1 MSCVMQFNRL
11 ISQKVLQYLKIFPC
25 VGITGPRQVGKTTL
39 VQMLSDSF
47 GKEAIYLDLES
58 DEDQIKLSAPELYF
72 NERKDNLIIIDEIQ
86 RNPALFILL
95 RSVIDRYRTKGRFI
109 LLGSASPELLVQSSE
124 SLAGRIGYIELTPF
138 IYEEVKSHY
147 SINQLWLRGGFPEAL
162 IQDNDEISF
171 QVRLQFVQSYVEREL
186 AILGLNVSAIRLK
199 NLLRMITHLQGQ
211 MLNYSQLAGSLGVDV
226 STLKRYLD
234 FFENAYI
241 IRRMEP
247 QMTNLKKRIVKS
259 PKIYIRDTGMLH
271 ALASIAD
278 KESLDGYAGKG
289 SSWESFV
296 IQQIISRLKDH
307 ISVSFYRTQDGTELD
322 LVLSKGMKPIAGI
335 EIKLSNAPNITRGT
349 TIASSDLG
357 GIPVF
362 VVTHSVA
369 EDYPL
374 NEQVTI
380 TSFERIFLHL
390 ERMQLLE
397 EFGNLI

>member
-1 MSCVMQFNRL
+1 MQFNRL

-39 VQMLSDSF
+39 VQMLSESF

-58 DEDQIKLSAPELYF
+58 DEDQMKLSAPELYF
-72 NERKDNLIIIDEIQ
+72 SERKDNLIIIDEIQ

-95 RSVIDRYRTKGRFI
+95 RSVIDRYRVKGRFI
-109 LLGSASPELLVQSSE
+109 LLGSASPELLAESSE
-124 SLAGRIGYIELTPF
+124 TLAGRIGYIELTPF
-138 IYEEVKSHY
+138 MFEEVKSQY

-162 IQDNDEISF
+162 IQENDEISF

-211 MLNYSQLAGSLGVDV
+211 LLNYSQLAGSLGVDV

-241 IRRMEP
+241 IRRLEP
-247 QMTNLKKRIVKS
+247 QMTNLKKRLVKS

-278 KESLDGYAGKG
+278 KESLDGYVGKG

-322 LVLSKGMKPIAGI
+322 LVLSKGMKPVAGI

-349 TIASSDLG
+349 TIASDDLG

-397 EFGNLI
+397 EFRNLI

>member
-1 MSCVMQFNRL
+1 MPCTMQFNRL

-58 DEDQIKLSAPELYF
+58 DEDQMKLSAPELYF
-72 NERKDNLIIIDEIQ
+72 SERKDNLIIIDEIQ

-95 RSVIDRYRTKGRFI
+95 RSVIDRYRVKGRFI
-109 LLGSASPELLVQSSE
+109 LLGSASPELFAQSSE
-124 SLAGRIGYIELTPF
+124 TLAGRIGYIELSPF
-138 IYEEVKSHY
+138 MFEEVKSHY

-162 IQDNDEISF
+162 IQENDEISF

-211 MLNYSQLAGSLGVDV
+211 ILNYSQLAGSLGVDV

-241 IRRMEP
+241 IRRLEP
-247 QMTNLKKRIVKS
+247 QMTNLKKRLVKS

-322 LVLSKGMKPIAGI
+322 LVLSKGMKPVAGI

-349 TIASSDLG
+349 SIASNDLG

-369 EDYPL
+369 EDYSL

-380 TSFERIFLHL
+380 TSFERVFLHL

-397 EFGNLI
+397 ELSFLV